1 MPRKNSLSPS
11 HPKTRRWDRVSS
23 YAPDTLVGQWGRF
36 QIRKTRPSSTK
47 APVQLRRRASS
58 QPATIPLEY
67 PMTRK
72 CGKSG
77 KLAQIQQRGQR
88 GMFQI
93 RKTRPSSTKAP
104 VQLRRRASS
113 QPAAILFGVSDDPRM
128 RPNAASWPRYNSAA
142 KRHVSDT
149 KKLVSAT
156 PVAASQLRV
165 RSVCRMPPPQGNSAP
180 PAGYLH
186 TSALQPGIPDG
197 WLRLPHPYSHSING
211 KPPSTASAISCATA
225 SSRLRGGLSITRLTA
240 R

>member
-1 MPRKNSLSPS
+1 
-11 HPKTRRWDRVSS
+11 
-23 YAPDTLVGQWGRF
+23 
-36 QIRKTRPSSTK
+36 
-47 APVQLRRRASS
+47 
-58 QPATIPLEY
+58 
-67 PMTRK
+67 MTRK

-113 QPAAILFGVSDDPRM
+113 QPAPSSSEYPMTRECGQRQAGPDTTARPTRHVSDTKNAPQLNQSPSAATKTGFLSARAILFGVSDDPRM

-165 RSVCRMPPPQGNSAP
+165 RSVCRVPPPQGNSAP

-186 TSALQPGIPDG
+186 PSALQPGIPDG

-211 KPPSTASAISCATA
+211 EDHPAPPPQYPAPQLPTGCAEASPSPA
-225 SSRLRGGLSITRLTA
+225 SPRGRPPHS
-240 R
+240 